1 VSLLIDLSL
10 GDRVRLPEIRAM
22 VKEDPNYQN
31 LTKEQEQEMKD
42 EVMELRQVKK
52 VGARPTNQSAALDY
66 RRHLTA
72 LNDEVN
78 YDTII
83 ASAPMLIVFL

>member
-1 VSLLIDLSL
+1 M
-10 GDRVRLPEIRAM
+10 GNRVRLPEIRAM
-22 VKEDPNYQN
+22 VREDPSYQN

-42 EVMELRQVKK
+42 EVVALRQQKK

-72 LNDEVN
+72 LNDEAS
-78 YDTII
+78 YDTIFTS
-83 ASAPMLIVFL
+83 SAYSFL

>member
-1 VSLLIDLSL
+1 M

-22 VKEDPNYQN
+22 VREDPNFQN

-42 EVMELRQVKK
+42 EVMALRQEKK

-66 RRHLTA
+66 CRNLTF
-72 LNDEVN
+72 LNDEVS
-78 YDTII
+78 YDTFSIL
-83 ASAPMLIVFL
+83 LIY

>member
-1 VSLLIDLSL
+1 M

-22 VKEDPNYQN
+22 VREDPNFQN

-42 EVMELRQVKK
+42 EVMALRQERK
-52 VGARPTNQSAALDY
+52 VGACPTNQSAAMDY
-66 RRHLTA
+66 RRNLSSI
-72 LNDEVN
+72 NDEVS

-83 ASAPMLIVFL
+83 TSS

>member
-1 VSLLIDLSL
+1 M

-22 VKEDPNYQN
+22 VREDPNFQN

-42 EVMELRQVKK
+42 EVMALRQERK
-52 VGARPTNQSAALDY
+52 VGARPTNQSAAMDY
-66 RRHLTA
+66 RRNLSSI
-72 LNDEVN
+72 NDEVS

-83 ASAPMLIVFL
+83 TSS